1 MLQRE
6 REILNGTLN
15 QSQVQSVS
23 PAVANKKEIA
33 DMIPEFNPSKLSSLS
48 SNQWVRKTE
57 SIGSAYSLDGTTLA
71 LHAAMKLR
79 GAARLWHDGAPDCA
93 TTWDRFKCAFL
104 EAFPTSTNEADVH
117 AELMRRKKRKEE
129 TYEEY
134 FYEMVA
140 IAKKVEISDQAV
152 VRYIIGGLNQTDMMR
167 SLSLQLHDSPIELLR
182 RIKNYEDTM
191 VQEPC
196 RSNQRLD
203 KTANHR
209 EAGHT
214 GYMGKKR
221 CYNCNELGHIST
233 QLPKPQKNKKVLL
246 L

>member
-1 MLQRE
+1 MGTRTFTMERLNDAHKVIEWERELLRRERELLQRE

-15 QSQVQSVS
+15 QSHVQSVS

-33 DMIPEFNPSKLSSLS
+33 NMIPEFNPSKLSSLS

-57 SIGSAYSLDGTTLA
+57 SIGSAYSLDGTT
-71 LHAAMKLR
+71 
-79 GAARLWHDGAPDCA
+79 
-93 TTWDRFKCAFL
+93 

-152 VRYIIGGLNQTDMMR
+152 VRYIIVIKLLSDI
-167 SLSLQLHDSPIELLR
+167 SL
-182 RIKNYEDTM
+182 
-191 VQEPC
+191 V
-196 RSNQRLD
+196 
-203 KTANHR
+203 
-209 EAGHT
+209 
-214 GYMGKKR
+214 
-221 CYNCNELGHIST
+221 
-233 QLPKPQKNKKVLL
+233 V
-246 L
+246 